1 MNNTTSKTA
10 LLAGATGLIGNEVLQ
25 LLMNDDTYT
34 SVVLVTRKPLS
45 ISHPKAKNIVIDF
58 DKLHE
63 LSLHV
68 QHVDDVFCCLGTT
81 MATAGSKE
89 AFYKVDFT
97 YCYELAKVSLLMNAK
112 QFLIV
117 SAMGANLKSSIYY
130 NRVKGEIENKL
141 KELSFESLKILQ
153 PSMLLGNRKERR
165 PGELGAKR
173 LFKALAFIFVGS
185 LKKYKAIEA
194 SDVAK
199 AMLSIAKMNVKGI
212 ESFQS
217 DRLKAIADTVEESII

>member
-1 MNNTTSKTA
+1 MNNTTSKVA
-10 LLAGATGLIGNEVLQ
+10 LLAGATGLIGNEVLH
-25 LLMNDDTYT
+25 LLLNDESY
-34 SVVLVTRKPLS
+34 SNVIVITRKPLP

-63 LSLHV
+63 LKLHI
-68 QHVDDVFCCLGTT
+68 QNVDDVFCCLGTT
-81 MATAGSKE
+81 MAIAGSKG

-97 YCYELAKVSLLMNAK
+97 YCYELAKVSLQMNAK
-112 QFLIV
+112 QFLII
-117 SAMGANLKSSIYY
+117 SAMGSNIKSSIYY

-141 KELSFESLKILQ
+141 KELPFESLKILQ

-173 LFKALAFIFVGS
+173 LFKVLAFIFVGS

-199 AMLSIAKMNVKGI
+199 AMVSIAKMNSKGV
-212 ESFQS
+212 ETFQS
-217 DRLKAIADTVEESII
+217 DKLQSLADSSNS